1 MACCYFICGFSLL
14 SDWHLKKLQ
23 SWEMNDVFLPNVWNV
38 SFDVLTINAP
48 ITMAWISYDVAV
60 KYLPFVFVFWLV
72 EERGKR
78 EKKMENFKIFDVFLI
93 EALPYCSKEDRGDVS
108 GHQSPSHKWWMC
120 VKSYEEEKYVT
131 NQICLECPPP
141 NFTAHFSKKSLKL
154 LQTRFF
160 GPPNWQNIYMRI
172 NNNCIIC
179 YSHKSQPCLCQ
190 ICLV

>member
-1 MACCYFICGFSLL
+1 
-14 SDWHLKKLQ
+14 
-23 SWEMNDVFLPNVWNV
+23 MNDVFLPNVWNV
-38 SFDVLTINAP
+38 SFDILTINAP
-48 ITMAWISYDVAV
+48 ISIAWISYDVAV

-141 NFTAHFSKKSLKL
+141 NFSAAHFSKKVRNHYKGRGPSATLDSRYTQIL
-154 LQTRFF
+154 LHNHIRLT
-160 GPPNWQNIYMRI
+160 Y
-172 NNNCIIC
+172 
-179 YSHKSQPCLCQ
+179 H
-190 ICLV
+190 

>member
-1 MACCYFICGFSLL
+1 MACCNFICGFSLL

-23 SWEMNDVFLPNVWNV
+23 SLEMNDVFLPNVWNV

-141 NFTAHFSKKSLKL
+141 NFTARFSKKSSTS
-154 LQTRFF
+154 LQTSFSF
-160 GPPNWQNIYMRI
+160 GHQTGKTYTCGLPIIASFAIVI
-172 NNNCIIC
+172 NLNHA
-179 YSHKSQPCLCQ
+179 SAKFA
-190 ICLV
+190 